1 MRDARLVL
9 LGVLMLLLA
18 GGIAYASVTVAGQEQ
33 PPSSDTGANTTE
45 TPEPTETPTETEL
58 SKQDVLQTV
67 NTDPSEVSADRA
79 TRTVAWLG
87 NVQNAAS
94 LSDEQLRTAVEWVRD
109 ARDTGAVPESNA
121 SSTLTILD
129 NYAPEPSENAQNNT
143 STNRDQTTET
153 PTESS
158 TADETNATGDCG
170 HYRMND
176 ATCIE
181 NIRFAD
187 GTAYITVDSEVPQR
201 VRVTDSSGMMVL
213 RKSNTGF
220 NIPYT
225 THTIP
230 SGETTIQAP
239 ATVYEDEYMAVTL
252 GFSSADA
259 ARYEDTGNPDEGG
272 IQILPSRGSQALAMG
287 VGLLSPPLFAIL
299 LARYKR
305 RQRQTTVRRVTDT

>member
-9 LGVLMLLLA
+9 LGVILILFSA
-18 GGIAYASVTVAGQEQ
+18 GIAYASVTVAGQEQ
-33 PPSSDTGANTTE
+33 PPSSDTGGNTTQ
-45 TPEPTETPTETEL
+45 TPDSSETPTQDEL

-67 NTDPSEVSADRA
+67 NTEPSEVSADRA

-94 LSDEQLRTAVEWVRD
+94 LSDSQLRTAVEWVRD
-109 ARDTGAVPESNA
+109 ARDTGAVPEQDA

-129 NYAPEPSENAQNNT
+129 NYVSEPTEDTENNT
-143 STNRDQTTET
+143 STDGGQTNDT

-259 ARYEDTGNPDEGG
+259 ARYEDTGNPDDGG
-272 IQILPSRGSQALAMG
+272 LQLLPDSGDDALAMSIGLILPSACA
-287 VGLLSPPLFAIL
+287 VAIR
-299 LARYKR
+299 RYSR
-305 RQRQTTVRRVTDT
+305 RQRRNTVRRVTKT